1 MTSILKEMYSK
12 CLALENDISKEI
24 SKIINNTYPID
35 TIDRVKQKIKESLE
49 NYNNSIDLLNLSIEK
64 EKISKE
70 QKDIWRKKAEY
81 FIASRKNLN
90 KRLEDSV
97 YNIKKKNQRFIFN
110 FDDDNNLELGENIN
124 NLEREK
130 QSLSSTLRMSSEIES
145 KSLIVNDELSNQLLS
160 LGNIGDKINQIYHK
174 ISGSYK
180 DSSWIKQRGQNDKY
194 LCLALGCLTIFI
206 IGFTYLYLRPKL
218 RGK

>member
-1 MTSILKEMYSK
+1 MTTILKEMYSK
-12 CLALENDISKEI
+12 CLALENDISQQI
-24 SKIINNTYPID
+24 SKIIDNSFPVN

-49 NYNNSIDLLNLSIEK
+49 NYNNSIQLLNLSIEK
-64 EKISKE
+64 EKISKD
-70 QKDIWRKKAEY
+70 QKDFWRKKAEY

-90 KRLEDSV
+90 KRLEDCI
-97 YNIKKKNQRFIFN
+97 YNIKKKNQRNKFN
-110 FDDDNNLELGENIN
+110 FDDDN

-160 LGNIGDKINQIYHK
+160 LGNIGEKINQIFHK
-174 ISGSYK
+174 MTGSYR

-206 IGFTYLYLRPKL
+206 IGFTYLYLRPKI

>member
-1 MTSILKEMYSK
+1 MTTILKEMYSK
-12 CLALENDISKEI
+12 CLALENDISQQI
-24 SKIINNTYPID
+24 SKIIDNSFPVN

-49 NYNNSIDLLNLSIEK
+49 NYNNSIQLLNLSIEK
-64 EKISKE
+64 EKISKD
-70 QKDIWRKKAEY
+70 QKDFWRKKAEY

-90 KRLEDSV
+90 KRLEDCI
-97 YNIKKKNQRFIFN
+97 YNIKKKNQRNKFN
-110 FDDDNNLELGENIN
+110 FDDDDNLELGENIN

-160 LGNIGDKINQIYHK
+160 LGNIGEKINQIFHK
-174 ISGSYK
+174 MTGSYR

>member
-1 MTSILKEMYSK
+1 MTSILKEIYSK

-24 SKIINNTYPID
+24 TKIIDNTFPIN

-49 NYNNSIDLLNLSIEK
+49 NYNNSIELLNMLIEK
-64 EKISKE
+64 GKISKE
-70 QKDIWRKKAEY
+70 QKDFWKKKAEY
-81 FIASRKNLN
+81 FISSRKNLN
-90 KRLEDSV
+90 KRLEDCV
-97 YNIKKKNQRFIFN
+97 YNIKKKNQRYKLN
-110 FDDDNNLELGENIN
+110 FDDDNNLEFGQNIN

-130 QSLSSTLRMSSEIES
+130 QSLISTLKMTTEIEANS
-145 KSLIVNDELSNQLLS
+145 INVNNELSNQLLS
-160 LGNIGDKINQIYHK
+160 LTNIGGKINQIFQK
-174 ISGSYK
+174 MTGSYK

-206 IGFTYLYLRPKL
+206 IGFTYLYLRPKI

>member
-12 CLALENDISKEI
+12 CLALENDINQQI
-24 SKIINNTYPID
+24 SKIIDNSFPVN

-90 KRLEDSV
+90 KRLEDSI

-174 ISGSYK
+174 ISGSYR

-194 LCLALGCLTIFI
+194 LCFAFGCLTIFI

>member
-1 MTSILKEMYSK
+1 MTTILKEMYSK
-12 CLALENDISKEI
+12 CLALENDISQQI
-24 SKIINNTYPID
+24 SKD
-35 TIDRVKQKIKESLE
+35 
-49 NYNNSIDLLNLSIEK
+49 
-64 EKISKE
+64 
-70 QKDIWRKKAEY
+70 QKDFWRKKAEY

-90 KRLEDSV
+90 KRLEDCI
-97 YNIKKKNQRFIFN
+97 YNIKKKNQRNKFN

-160 LGNIGDKINQIYHK
+160 LGNIGEKINQIFHK
-174 ISGSYK
+174 MTGSYR